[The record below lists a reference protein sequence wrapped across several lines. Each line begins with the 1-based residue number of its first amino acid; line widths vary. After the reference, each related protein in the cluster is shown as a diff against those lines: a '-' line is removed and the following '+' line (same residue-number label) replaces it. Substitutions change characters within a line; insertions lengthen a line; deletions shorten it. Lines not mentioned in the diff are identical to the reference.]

1 MVCIASSFVRQQ
13 LIYECHAL
21 VIRGRFISRQI
32 TTRHYYFLSRHCF
45 SAAVV
50 ATTLICLRTVQR
62 TTPSYVFNHQRGSQD
77 LFLLRSLLLS
87 SSLHGF
93 SSVQFFCASASL
105 GSLHHIVSSLSR
117 DVHRGTSLSLVTLA
131 KGFPLV

>member
-45 SAAVV
+45 GAAVV
-50 ATTLICLRTVQR
+50 ATTLIRLRTVQR
-62 TTPSYVFNHQRGSQD
+62 TTPSYIFNRQRESQD
-77 LFLLRSLLLS
+77 LFLMDL
-87 SSLHGF
+87 
-93 SSVQFFCASASL
+93 C
-105 GSLHHIVSSLSR
+105 
-117 DVHRGTSLSLVTLA
+117 SLVALCMVSAQSSFFVLQPHWAVFTILFQA
-131 KGFPLV
+131 FPEMFIERRPSAWSH